1 MKIPQI
7 KVLSC
12 QKNSYKEMKKRKISH
27 FSFLCEK
34 WKLLARFDV
43 IEYRNK
49 RKRKNIA
56 MP

>member
-1 MKIPQI
+1 
-7 KVLSC
+7 
-12 QKNSYKEMKKRKISH
+12 MKKKKISH

-43 IEYRNK
+43 IEYWNK
-49 RKRKNIA
+49 MKRKNIA